1 MLIDDIKRKNM
12 EALKDHD
19 QVARAIYS
27 VIINKFTL
35 ANIEKKEKGEIIDDK
50 DMVAIIVKSLKELS
64 DEKTSYAKVNNS
76 QKVLDIE
83 KQEELLKAFLPKM
96 LSEDDI
102 RNEISKLDDK
112 SLPNIMKYFKIN
124 FVGQVD
130 MGLVNRI
137 AKEL

>member
-83 KQEELLKAFLPKM
+83 KQEELLKVFLPKM

>member
-12 EALKDHD
+12 EALKAHD

-27 VIINKFTL
+27 VIINKFMPV
-35 ANIEKKEKGEIIDDK
+35 NIEKKEKGEIIDDK
-50 DMVAIIVKSLKELS
+50 DLIAIIVKSLKELA
-64 DEKTSYAKVNNS
+64 DEKASYAKVNNT

-83 KQEELLKAFLPKM
+83 KQEELLKVFLPKM
-96 LSEDDI
+96 LSEEEI
-102 RNEISKLDDK
+102 RNEILKLDDK

-124 FVGQVD
+124 FVGRVD

>member
-12 EALKDHD
+12 EALKAHD
-19 QVARAIYS
+19 PVARAIYS
-27 VIINKFTL
+27 VIINKFML
-35 ANIEKKEKGEIIDDK
+35 ASIEKKEKGEIIDDN
-50 DMVAIIVKSLKELS
+50 DLIAIIVKSLKELA
-64 DEKTSYAKVNNS
+64 DEKSSYAKVNNS

-83 KQEELLKAFLPKM
+83 KQEELLKVFLPKM
-96 LSEDDI
+96 LSEEEI

-124 FVGQVD
+124 FVGRVD